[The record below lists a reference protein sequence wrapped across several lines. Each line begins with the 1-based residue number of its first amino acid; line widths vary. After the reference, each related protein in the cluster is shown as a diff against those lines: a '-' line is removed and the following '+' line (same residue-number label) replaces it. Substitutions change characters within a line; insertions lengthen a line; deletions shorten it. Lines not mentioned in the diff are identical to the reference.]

1 LANFI
6 FYCNGTMKTGF
17 GHLSRCLNVARA
29 TFALQPFSNIVFF
42 GDFDQFS
49 TQRINN
55 FGFTVAGSDF
65 TFEPHM
71 TVLADSYQFTF
82 EHLFELKKIG
92 LKLCIIDDFDQYNYT
107 FIDLIV
113 NFRFNAEAFCRS
125 TTKHRLGVRY
135 FSFAQELL
143 SLRRSRSQ
151 GHFQNSIN
159 TILVFIGGNDRFDVA
174 THVVNA
180 LDKLVVGKKIILLD
194 QKAPSISLKN
204 NTYQALEFVDDMSA
218 VYKQADLIING
229 GGLTKYEAGFCL
241 IPNCAISQTREQH
254 TDTLE
259 LARAHLTFD
268 LGLAEDATIE
278 SLTLNIEGFLHTG
291 VLAQRDAMLSSYYLD
306 STEQFAQEIIKV
318 SNE

>member
-1 LANFI
+1 LADFI
-6 FYCNGTMKTGF
+6 FYCNGTVKTGF

-29 TFALQPFSNIVFF
+29 TFALRPYSNIVFF
-42 GDFDQFS
+42 GDFNQFS

-65 TFEPHM
+65 IFEPHM

-82 EHLFELKKIG
+82 EQLFELKERG
-92 LKLCIIDDFDQYNYT
+92 LKLCIIDDFDQYNYN

-113 NFRFNAEAFCRS
+113 NFRFNAEVFCRS

-204 NTYQALEFVDDMSA
+204 NTYQALEFIDDMSV
-218 VYKQADLIING
+218 VYKQVDLIING

-278 SLTLNIEGFLHTG
+278 SLTLNIERFLHTG
-291 VLAQRDAMLSSYYLD
+291 ILAQRAAMLSSYYLD
-306 STEQFAQEIIKV
+306 STAQFAQEIIKA